1 MSVRR
6 ADEADAAYNERLAV
20 HKERQGLIN
29 EAVCAAFEM
38 AAEAN
43 LILNGIPKAEFER
56 GPDRYEAY
64 FGDAGVRQYGLR
76 QDIQLR
82 ISS

>member
-1 MSVRR
+1 
-6 ADEADAAYNERLAV
+6 
-20 HKERQGLIN
+20 
-29 EAVCAAFEM
+29 M

-64 FGDAGVRQYGLR
+64 FGDAGVETVRTVFGRIFNYGFPP
-76 QDIQLR
+76 DDPNEKAVR
-82 ISS
+82 IIDGLPEECEKRNRI